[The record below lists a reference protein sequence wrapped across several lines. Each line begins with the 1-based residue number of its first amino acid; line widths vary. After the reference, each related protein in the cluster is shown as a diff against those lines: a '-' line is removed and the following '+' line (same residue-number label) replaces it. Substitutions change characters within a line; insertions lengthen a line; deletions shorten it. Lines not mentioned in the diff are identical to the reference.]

1 MNKYFK
7 VKIPNNS
14 EWVQMKRIA
23 IKILIQQ
30 GKSISEICEIVDL
43 TKSNVFRNRKLPIDK
58 EVELKFIEM
67 VHRELYPIKHK
78 TKIKWIKI

>member
-1 MNKYFK
+1 MKKYFK
-7 VKIPNNS
+7 VKIPNNY

-23 IKILIQQ
+23 IKLLIQQ
-30 GKSISEICEIVDL
+30 GKTISEICEIVDL

-58 EVELKFIEM
+58 EIEFKFVEM
-67 VHRELYPIKHK
+67 VHCELYPIKHK